1 LLYELDQLRK
11 RMGTPPAQRLSQL
24 EMHRDLVD
32 RRDDLVVEFITLCNQ
47 TGRSP
52 QALEILGS
60 RRFHPWEGGEG
71 LVSGQYVAAHLLIG
85 RELLE
90 AREPREALAHFEAA
104 RVYPKNL
111 GEGKHLLTLETRL
124 DYFTGVALHSLGQ
137 RGEAQEQWE
146 KAAEARTGYNDMAY
160 YKALALRSLDRE
172 REAVAVLED
181 LLDFAS
187 RQIDAEIKINYF
199 ATSLPNFLLFD
210 DDLQKRNRT
219 ECLYLTG
226 LAKLG
231 LRRIEESTAQLRETL
246 ALDVNHLWAQA
257 ELERLAPVQAAR
269 RKS

>member
-1 LLYELDQLRK
+1 
-11 RMGTPPAQRLSQL
+11 
-24 EMHRDLVD
+24 
-32 RRDDLVVEFITLCNQ
+32 VVELITLLNQ
-47 TGRSP
+47 TRRSR

-90 AREPREALAHFEAA
+90 AREPQEALAHFEAA

-124 DYFTGVALHSLGQ
+124 GYFAGLALHDLGQ
-137 RGEAQEQWE
+137 
-146 KAAEARTGYNDMAY
+146 AAEAERQWERAAAAHAGSNDMTY
-160 YKALALRSLDRE
+160 YRALALRNLGREPEAISLL
-172 REAVAVLED
+172 AD

-187 RQIDAEIKINYF
+187 RQMAAEVKIDYF

-219 ECLYLTG
+219 ESLYLRG

-231 LRRIEESTAQLRETL
+231 LRQTEESAAEFREVL

-257 ELERLAPVQAAR
+257 ELERIETVQAAR
-269 RKS
+269 LKS